1 MNKTSFTRF
10 ALATLLAAAALPLS
24 TLRTTQAQ
32 PPSAS
37 QPFTTRIYVQNP
49 NPNPASGIINFFDEL
64 GSGMPHSVNVSFNLN
79 SNGSTEILVGTL
91 SGLGS
96 GWKGSAV
103 ISADQPVVA
112 ASVQVPP
119 TGYGHMMSN
128 AFTSAEGT
136 SNLFLTTFL
145 RNVGNEVSLFGVQNI
160 ESEAINIRARF
171 IDTAGNPVITPTL
184 VLQANTAKF
193 FDAANAA
200 ATIGPGFPAIFN
212 GSVVVTAT
220 KVSDG
225 SPARIVGISETR
237 RNDTGSSPNRF
248 RAYAFEAIPLSA
260 GAQTIYVASALCK
273 FGAGSQTTF
282 VAVQNLSFTS
292 STVVTVTYAA
302 GANQPGQATNT
313 LPPLAKWSFN
323 PCQTNSDLPYSG
335 AATITSSS
343 QPIAAVAKN
352 NQTSGPPTQP
362 RYSTAFLAQASGA
375 SRLAVPYIRWSP
387 SSPGTDFR
395 SLIAIQNLGAIIPA
409 GQLIVRYYAPDGTLV
424 NTCTSVAALATGQKA
439 NSNVAAAFA
448 GGTNFNCTTTQ
459 SDDGASYSFTGSAV
473 IEGPAGANLIAIIR
487 NTTPAAST
495 QIHTEDFNAILL
507 LP

>member
-1 MNKTSFTRF
+1 MNRTPFTRF
-10 ALATLLAAAALPLS
+10 TLAALLAAASALPLS

-37 QPFTTRIYVQNP
+37 QTFTTRIYVQNP

-64 GSGMPHSVNVSFNLN
+64 GSGMPHSVNFPLNLN

-119 TGYGHMMSN
+119 SGYGHMMSN

-145 RNVGNEVSLFGVQNI
+145 RNFGDEVSLFGVQNI

-171 IDTAGNPVITPTL
+171 IDTGGNPVITPTL

-200 ATIGPGFPAIFN
+200 ATIGPSFPITFN

-260 GAQTIYVASALCK
+260 GAQTIYMPTALCK
-273 FGAGSQTTF
+273 SGPGSQTTF
-282 VAVQNLSFTS
+282 FAIQNLSFTS
-292 STVVTVTYAA
+292 PTVITVTYTAVT
-302 GANQPGQATNT
+302 GSLPSPNVQN
-313 LPPLAKWSFN
+313 LPPLAKVSVD
-323 PCQTNSDLPYSG
+323 PCQTNGAAAYSG

-343 QPIAAVAKN
+343 QPIAAVGKAA
-352 NQTSGPPTQP
+352 QTSGPLTQP
-362 RYSTAFLAQASGA
+362 RFTTAFLAQASGA
-375 SRLAVPYIRWSP
+375 SRLAVPYIRWNP
-387 SSPGTDFR
+387 PGTDFR
-395 SLIAIQNLGAIIPA
+395 SFVAIQNIGSTSIPA
-409 GQLIVRYYAPDGTLV
+409 GQLTVTYYAQDGTV
-424 NTCTSVAALATGQKA
+424 AANCTSVVAMPVGAKLNSTAANTFPADFTCSPAVGL
-439 NSNVAAAFA
+439 S
-448 GGTNFNCTTTQ
+448 
-459 SDDGASYSFTGSAV
+459 SSFIGSAV
-473 IEGPAGANLIAIIR
+473 IQGPSGSNLLAVVR
-487 NTTPAAST
+487 NFAPAASA

-507 LP
+507 P

>member
-1 MNKTSFTRF
+1 MNRSSFNRF
-10 ALATLLAAAALPLS
+10 ALAALLAAGAMPLS
-24 TLRTTQAQ
+24 ALRTTQAQ

-64 GSGMPHSVNVSFNLN
+64 GSGMPHSVNVPLNLN
-79 SNGSTEILVGTL
+79 SNGSTEILVGLL

-200 ATIGPGFPAIFN
+200 ATIGPSFPITFN

-260 GAQTIYVASALCK
+260 GAQTIYMPTALCK
-273 FGAGSQTTF
+273 SGPGSQTTF
-282 VAVQNLSFTS
+282 FAIQNLSFTS
-292 STVVTVTYAA
+292 PTVITVTYTAVT
-302 GANQPGQATNT
+302 GSLPSPNVQN
-313 LPPLAKWSFN
+313 LPPLAKVSVD
-323 PCQTNSDLPYSG
+323 PCQTNGAAAYSG

-343 QPIAAVAKN
+343 QPIAAVGKAA
-352 NQTSGPPTQP
+352 QTSGPLTQP
-362 RYSTAFLAQASGA
+362 RFTTAFLAQASGA
-375 SRLAVPYIRWSP
+375 SRLAVPYIRWNP
-387 SSPGTDFR
+387 PGTDFR
-395 SLIAIQNLGAIIPA
+395 SFVAIQNIGSTSIPA
-409 GQLIVRYYAPDGTLV
+409 GQLTVTYYAQDGTV
-424 NTCTSVAALATGQKA
+424 AANCTSVVAMPVGAKLNSTAANTFPADFTCSPAVGL
-439 NSNVAAAFA
+439 S
-448 GGTNFNCTTTQ
+448 
-459 SDDGASYSFTGSAV
+459 SSFIGSAV
-473 IEGPAGANLIAIIR
+473 IQGPSGSNLLAVVR
-487 NTTPAAST
+487 NFAPAASA

-507 LP
+507 P

>member
-1 MNKTSFTRF
+1 
-10 ALATLLAAAALPLS
+10 LAAGAMPLS
-24 TLRTTQAQ
+24 ALRTTQAQ

-64 GSGMPHSVNVSFNLN
+64 GSGMPHSVNVPFNLN
-79 SNGSTEILVGTL
+79 SNGSTEILIGSL

-112 ASVQVPP
+112 ASIQVPP
-119 TGYGHMMSN
+119 SGYGHMMSN

-136 SNLFLTTFL
+136 SDLFLTTFL

-200 ATIGPGFPAIFN
+200 ATIGAGFPAIFN

-260 GAQTIYVASALCK
+260 GAQTIYMPTALCR

-282 VAVQNLSFTS
+282 FAIQNLSFNDP
-292 STVVTVTYAA
+292 TVITVTYAT
-302 GANQPGQATNT
+302 GTGTTPSPNVQN
-313 LPPLAKWSFN
+313 LPPLAKVSVN
-323 PCQTNSDLPYSG
+323 PCQTNGAAPYSG

-343 QPIAAVAKN
+343 QPIAAVGKAA
-352 NQTSGPPTQP
+352 QTSGPSTQP
-362 RYSTAFLAQASGA
+362 RFTTAFIGQASGA

-409 GQLIVRYYAPDGTLV
+409 GQLIVRYYAPNGTLV
-424 NTCTSVAALATGQKA
+424 NTCTSVAPLATGEKA

-448 GGTNFNCTTTQ
+448 GGVDFNCTTVQ
-459 SDDGASYSFTGSAV
+459 PNNGASYSFTGSAV

>member
-1 MNKTSFTRF
+1 
-10 ALATLLAAAALPLS
+10 
-24 TLRTTQAQ
+24 
-32 PPSAS
+32 
-37 QPFTTRIYVQNP
+37 
-49 NPNPASGIINFFDEL
+49 
-64 GSGMPHSVNVSFNLN
+64 
-79 SNGSTEILVGTL
+79 
-91 SGLGS
+91 
-96 GWKGSAV
+96 
-103 ISADQPVVA
+103 
-112 ASVQVPP
+112 
-119 TGYGHMMSN
+119 
-128 AFTSAEGT
+128 
-136 SNLFLTTFL
+136 
-145 RNVGNEVSLFGVQNI
+145 
-160 ESEAINIRARF
+160 
-171 IDTAGNPVITPTL
+171 VITPTL

-200 ATIGPGFPAIFN
+200 ATIGPGFPATFN

-248 RAYAFEAIPLSA
+248 RAYAFEAIPLAA

-273 FGAGSQTTF
+273 VGAGSQTTF

-323 PCQTNSDLPYSG
+323 PCQTNGDLPYNG

-343 QPIAAVAKN
+343 QPIAAVGKN
-352 NQTSGPPTQP
+352 NQTSGTQP

-395 SLIAIQNLGAIIPA
+395 SSIAIQNLGAIIPA

-459 SDDGASYSFTGSAV
+459 SDNGDSYSFTGSAV

-487 NTTPAAST
+487 NTTPADST

>member
-119 TGYGHMMSN
+119 SGYGHMMSN
-128 AFTSAEGT
+128 AFTSAEGA
-136 SNLFLTTFL
+136 SDLFLTTFL
-145 RNVGNEVSLFGVQNI
+145 RDVGDEVSLFGVQNI

-171 IDTAGNPVITPTL
+171 IDTFGNPVITPTL

-200 ATIGPGFPAIFN
+200 ATIGAGFPATFN

-237 RNDTGSSPNRF
+237 RNDASPNRF

-260 GAQTIYVASALCK
+260 GAQTIYMSTALCK
-273 FGAGSQTTF
+273 FGIGSQTTF
-282 VAVQNLSFTS
+282 FAIQNLSFNS
-292 STVVTVTYAA
+292 PTVITVTYTTVT
-302 GANQPGQATNT
+302 GTTPSPNVQN
-313 LPPLAKWSFN
+313 LPPLAKVSVN
-323 PCQTNSDLPYSG
+323 PCQTNGEAEYSG

-343 QPIAAVAKN
+343 QPIAAVGKAA
-352 NQTSGPPTQP
+352 QTDGPPTQP
-362 RYSTAFLAQASGA
+362 RFTTAFLAQASGA

-387 SSPGTDFR
+387 NPPGTDFR
-395 SLIAIQNLGAIIPA
+395 SFVAIQNIGSTLIPA
-409 GQLIVRYYAPDGTLV
+409 GQLTVTYYDQNGIVAA
-424 NTCTSVAALATGQKA
+424 NCTSVVAMAVGAKLNSTAANTFPADFTCSPAVGV
-439 NSNVAAAFA
+439 S
-448 GGTNFNCTTTQ
+448 
-459 SDDGASYSFTGSAV
+459 SSFIGSAV
-473 IEGPAGANLIAIIR
+473 IQGPSGSNLLAIVR
-487 NTTPAAST
+487 NFAPAASA

-507 LP
+507 P

>member
-1 MNKTSFTRF
+1 MNRTPFTRF
-10 ALATLLAAAALPLS
+10 TLAALLAAASALPLS

-64 GSGMPHSVNVSFNLN
+64 GSGMPHSVNVPFNLN

-112 ASVQVPP
+112 ALVQVPP
-119 TGYGHMMSN
+119 SGYGHMMSN

-145 RNVGNEVSLFGVQNI
+145 RNVGNEVSLFSVQNI

-193 FDAANAA
+193 FDAANAE
-200 ATIGPGFPAIFN
+200 ATIGAGFPTIFN

-237 RNDTGSSPNRF
+237 RNDTVSSPDRF
-248 RAYAFEAIPLSA
+248 RAYAFEAVPLSA
-260 GAQTIYVASALCK
+260 GAQTIYMPTALCNH
-273 FGAGSQTTF
+273 GSGSQTTF
-282 VAVQNLSFTS
+282 YAIQNLSFTS
-292 STVVTVTYAA
+292 PTVITVTYAA
-302 GANQPGQATNT
+302 GTGTTPSPNVQN
-313 LPPLAKWSFN
+313 LPPLAKVSVN
-323 PCQTNSDLPYSG
+323 PCQTNNAASYSG

-343 QPIAAVAKN
+343 QPIAAVGKAV
-352 NQTSGPPTQP
+352 QTSGPPTQP
-362 RYSTAFLAQASGA
+362 RFTTAFLAQASGA
-375 SRLAVPYIRWSP
+375 SRLALPYIRWSP
-387 SSPGTDFR
+387 APPGTDF
-395 SLIAIQNLGAIIPA
+395 SSFVAIQNIGSASIPA
-409 GQLIVRYYAPDGTLV
+409 GQLTVTYYAQNGTV
-424 NTCTSVAALATGQKA
+424 AANCTSVVAMAVGAKLNSTAANT
-439 NSNVAAAFA
+439 FP
-448 GGTNFNCTTTQ
+448 TNFNC
-459 SDDGASYSFTGSAV
+459 SPAVGSSSSFIGSAV
-473 IEGPAGANLIAIIR
+473 IQGPSGSNLLAVVR
-487 NTTPAAST
+487 NFAPAA

-507 LP
+507 P

>member
-1 MNKTSFTRF
+1 MNRTPFTRF
-10 ALATLLAAAALPLS
+10 TLAALLAAASALPLS

-37 QPFTTRIYVQNP
+37 QTFTTRIYVQNP

-64 GSGMPHSVNVSFNLN
+64 GSGMPHSVNVPLNLN

-119 TGYGHMMSN
+119 SGYGHMMSN

-184 VLQANTAKF
+184 VLQAYTAKF

-200 ATIGPGFPAIFN
+200 ATIGAGFPSIFN

-237 RNDTGSSPNRF
+237 RNDTGSSPDRF
-248 RAYAFEAIPLSA
+248 RAYAFEAVPLSA
-260 GAQTIYVASALCK
+260 GAQTIYMPTALCNY
-273 FGAGSQTTF
+273 GSGSQTTF
-282 VAVQNLSFTS
+282 FAIQNLSFTS
-292 STVVTVTYAA
+292 PTVITVTYAA
-302 GANQPGQATNT
+302 GIGTTPSANVQN
-313 LPPLAKWSFN
+313 LPPLAKVSVN
-323 PCQTNSDLPYSG
+323 PCQTNNAAEYSG

-343 QPIAAVAKN
+343 QPIAAVGKAA
-352 NQTSGPPTQP
+352 QTSDPPTQP
-362 RYSTAFLAQASGA
+362 RFTTAFLAQASGA
-375 SRLAVPYIRWSP
+375 SRLALPYIRWSP
-387 SSPGTDFR
+387 DPPGTDF
-395 SLIAIQNLGAIIPA
+395 SSFVAIQNIGSAPIPA
-409 GQLIVRYYAPDGTLV
+409 GQLTVTYYAQNGTV
-424 NTCTSVAALATGQKA
+424 AANCTSVVAMAVGAKLNSTAANTFPA
-439 NSNVAAAFA
+439 NFTCSPAV
-448 GGTNFNCTTTQ
+448 GV
-459 SDDGASYSFTGSAV
+459 SSSFIGSAV
-473 IEGPAGANLIAIIR
+473 IQGPSGSNLLAVVR
-487 NTTPAAST
+487 NFAPAA

-507 LP
+507 P

>member
-10 ALATLLAAAALPLS
+10 ALATLLTAAALPLS

-32 PPSAS
+32 PPSAN

-49 NPNPASGIINFFDEL
+49 NPNPASVIVNFFDEL
-64 GSGMPHSVNVSFNLN
+64 GSGMPHSVNVPFNLN
-79 SNGSTEILVGTL
+79 SNGSTEILVGAL

-119 TGYGHMMSN
+119 SGYGHMMSN

-145 RNVGNEVSLFGVQNI
+145 RDVGSEVSLFGVQNI

-171 IDTAGNPVITPTL
+171 IDTGGNPVITPTL

-200 ATIGPGFPAIFN
+200 ATIGPSFPITFN

-260 GAQTIYVASALCK
+260 GAQTIYMPTALCK
-273 FGAGSQTTF
+273 SGPGSQTTF
-282 VAVQNLSFTS
+282 FAIQNLSFTS
-292 STVVTVTYAA
+292 PTVITVTYTAVT
-302 GANQPGQATNT
+302 GSLPSPNVQN
-313 LPPLAKWSFN
+313 LPPLAKVSVD
-323 PCQTNSDLPYSG
+323 PCQTNGAAAYSG

-343 QPIAAVAKN
+343 QPIAAVGKAA
-352 NQTSGPPTQP
+352 QTSGPLTQP
-362 RYSTAFLAQASGA
+362 RFTTAFLAQASGA
-375 SRLAVPYIRWSP
+375 SRLAVPYIRWNP
-387 SSPGTDFR
+387 PGTDFR
-395 SLIAIQNLGAIIPA
+395 SFVAIQNIGSTSIPA
-409 GQLIVRYYAPDGTLV
+409 GQLTVTYYDQNGTV
-424 NTCTSVAALATGQKA
+424 AANCTSVVAMAVGAKLNSTAANTFPA
-439 NSNVAAAFA
+439 
-448 GGTNFNCTTTQ
+448 
-459 SDDGASYSFTGSAV
+459 DFTCSPAVDVSSTFIGSAV
-473 IEGPAGANLIAIIR
+473 IQGPSGSNLLAVVR
-487 NTTPAAST
+487 NFAPAASA

-507 LP
+507 P

>member
-1 MNKTSFTRF
+1 MNRSSFNRF
-10 ALATLLAAAALPLS
+10 ALAALLAAGAMPLS
-24 TLRTTQAQ
+24 ALRTTQAQ

-64 GSGMPHSVNVSFNLN
+64 GSGMPHSVNFPLNLN

-112 ASVQVPP
+112 ASMQVPP
-119 TGYGHMMSN
+119 SGYGHMMSN

-200 ATIGPGFPAIFN
+200 ATIGAGFPATFN

-237 RNDTGSSPNRF
+237 RSNTDSSPNRF
-248 RAYAFEAIPLSA
+248 RAYAFEAIPLAA

-273 FGAGSQTTF
+273 VGAGSQTTF

-302 GANQPGQATNT
+302 GTNQPGQATNT

-323 PCQTNSDLPYSG
+323 PCQTNGDLPYNG

-343 QPIAAVAKN
+343 QPIAAVGKN
-352 NQTSGPPTQP
+352 NQTSGTQP

-395 SLIAIQNLGAIIPA
+395 SSIAIQNLGAIIPA

-424 NTCTSVAALATGQKA
+424 NTCTSVAALATGEKA

-459 SDDGASYSFTGSAV
+459 SDNGDSYSFTGSAV

-487 NTTPAAST
+487 NTTPATST
-495 QIHTEDFNAILL
+495 QIHTEDFNAIPL

>member
-1 MNKTSFTRF
+1 MNRTPFTRF
-10 ALATLLAAAALPLS
+10 TLAALLAAASALPLS

-37 QPFTTRIYVQNP
+37 QTFTTRIYVQNP

-64 GSGMPHSVNVSFNLN
+64 GSGMPHSVNVPLNLN
-79 SNGSTEILVGTL
+79 SNGSTEILVGLL

-200 ATIGPGFPAIFN
+200 ATIGPGFPATFN

-248 RAYAFEAIPLSA
+248 RAYAFEAIPLAA

-273 FGAGSQTTF
+273 VGAGSQTTF

-323 PCQTNSDLPYSG
+323 PCQTNGDLPYNG

-343 QPIAAVAKN
+343 QPIAAVGKN
-352 NQTSGPPTQP
+352 NQTSGTQP

-395 SLIAIQNLGAIIPA
+395 SSIAIQNLGAIIPA

-459 SDDGASYSFTGSAV
+459 SDNGDSYSFTGSAV

-487 NTTPAAST
+487 NTTPATST
-495 QIHTEDFNAILL
+495 QIHTEDFNAIPL

>member
-49 NPNPASGIINFFDEL
+49 NPNPASGVINFFDEL

-112 ASVQVPP
+112 ASIQVPP
-119 TGYGHMMSN
+119 SGYGHMMSN

-145 RNVGNEVSLFGVQNI
+145 RNVGDEVSLFGVQNI

-260 GAQTIYVASALCK
+260 GAQTIYLPTALCK

-302 GANQPGQATNT
+302 GTNQPGQATNT

-323 PCQTNSDLPYSG
+323 PCQTNGNLPYSG

-343 QPIAAVAKN
+343 QPIAAVGKN

-424 NTCTSVAALATGQKA
+424 NTCTSAAALATGQKA

-448 GGTNFNCTTTQ
+448 GGVNFNCTTVQ
-459 SDDGASYSFTGSAV
+459 PNDGASYSFTGSAV

>member
-1 MNKTSFTRF
+1 MNRTPFTRF
-10 ALATLLAAAALPLS
+10 TLAALLAAASALPLS

-37 QPFTTRIYVQNP
+37 QTFTTRIYVQNP

-64 GSGMPHSVNVSFNLN
+64 GSGMPHSVNFPLNLN

-119 TGYGHMMSN
+119 SGYGHMMSN

-145 RNVGNEVSLFGVQNI
+145 RDVGNEVSLFSVQNI

-184 VLQANTAKF
+184 VLQAYTAKF

-200 ATIGPGFPAIFN
+200 ATIGAGFPSIFN

-237 RNDTGSSPNRF
+237 RNDTGSSPDRF
-248 RAYAFEAIPLSA
+248 RAYAFEAVPLSA
-260 GAQTIYVASALCK
+260 GAQTIYMPTALCNY
-273 FGAGSQTTF
+273 GSGSQTTF
-282 VAVQNLSFTS
+282 FAIQNLSFTS
-292 STVVTVTYAA
+292 PTVITVTYTAVT
-302 GANQPGQATNT
+302 GSLPSPNVQN
-313 LPPLAKWSFN
+313 LPPLAKVSVD
-323 PCQTNSDLPYSG
+323 PCQTNGAAAYSG

-343 QPIAAVAKN
+343 QPIAAVGKAA
-352 NQTSGPPTQP
+352 QTSGPLTQP
-362 RYSTAFLAQASGA
+362 RFTTAFLAQASGA
-375 SRLAVPYIRWSP
+375 SRLAVPYIRWNP
-387 SSPGTDFR
+387 PGTDFR
-395 SLIAIQNLGAIIPA
+395 SFVAIQNIGSTSIPA
-409 GQLIVRYYAPDGTLV
+409 GQLTVTYYAQDGTV
-424 NTCTSVAALATGQKA
+424 AANCTSVVAMPVGAKLNSTAANTFPADFTCSPAVGLL
-439 NSNVAAAFA
+439 S
-448 GGTNFNCTTTQ
+448 
-459 SDDGASYSFTGSAV
+459 SFIGSAV
-473 IEGPAGANLIAIIR
+473 IQGPSGSNLLAVVR
-487 NTTPAAST
+487 NFAPAASA

-507 LP
+507 P

>member
-1 MNKTSFTRF
+1 MNRTPFTRF
-10 ALATLLAAAALPLS
+10 TLAALLAAASALPLS

-37 QPFTTRIYVQNP
+37 QTFTTRIYVQNP
-49 NPNPASGIINFFDEL
+49 NPNPASGIVNFFDEL
-64 GSGMPHSVNVSFNLN
+64 GSGMPHSVNFPLNLN

-112 ASVQVPP
+112 ASMQVPP
-119 TGYGHMMSN
+119 SGYGHMMSN

-145 RNVGNEVSLFGVQNI
+145 RDVGSEVSLFGVQNI

-184 VLQANTAKF
+184 VLQAYTAKF

-200 ATIGPGFPAIFN
+200 ATIGPGFPATFN

-248 RAYAFEAIPLSA
+248 RAYAFEAIPLAA

-273 FGAGSQTTF
+273 VGAGSQTTF

-323 PCQTNSDLPYSG
+323 PCQTNGDLPYNG

-343 QPIAAVAKN
+343 QPIAAVGKN
-352 NQTSGPPTQP
+352 NQTSGTQP

-395 SLIAIQNLGAIIPA
+395 SSIAIQNLGAIIPA

>member
-1 MNKTSFTRF
+1 MNRSSFNRF
-10 ALATLLAAAALPLS
+10 ALAALLAAGAMPLS
-24 TLRTTQAQ
+24 ALRTTQAQ
-32 PPSAS
+32 PPSGS
-37 QPFTTRIYVQNP
+37 VSFTTRIYVQNP
-49 NPNPASGIINFFDEL
+49 NPNPASVIVNFFDEL
-64 GSGMPHSVNVSFNLN
+64 GSGMPHSVNVPLNLN

-112 ASVQVPP
+112 ASMQVPP
-119 TGYGHMMSN
+119 SGYGHMMSN

-200 ATIGPGFPAIFN
+200 ATIGPGFPATFN

-248 RAYAFEAIPLSA
+248 RAYAFEAIPLAA

-273 FGAGSQTTF
+273 VGAGSQTTF

-323 PCQTNSDLPYSG
+323 PCQTNGDLPYNG

-343 QPIAAVAKN
+343 QPIAAVGKN
-352 NQTSGPPTQP
+352 NQTSGTQP

-395 SLIAIQNLGAIIPA
+395 SSIAIQNLGAIIPA

-448 GGTNFNCTTTQ
+448 GGTNFNCTNPQ
-459 SDDGASYSFTGSAV
+459 PNDGAGYSFTGSAV

-487 NTTPAAST
+487 NTTPATST

>member
-1 MNKTSFTRF
+1 MNRTPFTRF
-10 ALATLLAAAALPLS
+10 TLAALLAAASALPLS

-37 QPFTTRIYVQNP
+37 QTFTTRIYVQNP

-64 GSGMPHSVNVSFNLN
+64 GSGMPHSVNFPLNLN

-119 TGYGHMMSN
+119 SGYGHMMSN

-145 RNVGNEVSLFGVQNI
+145 RDVGNEVSLFSVQNI

-184 VLQANTAKF
+184 VLQAYTAKF

-200 ATIGPGFPAIFN
+200 ATIGAGFPSIFN

-260 GAQTIYVASALCK
+260 GAQTIYMPTALCK
-273 FGAGSQTTF
+273 SGPGSQTTF
-282 VAVQNLSFTS
+282 FAIQNLSFTS
-292 STVVTVTYAA
+292 PTVITVTYTAVT
-302 GANQPGQATNT
+302 GSLPSPNVQN
-313 LPPLAKWSFN
+313 LPPLAKVSVD
-323 PCQTNSDLPYSG
+323 PCQTNGAAAYSG

-343 QPIAAVAKN
+343 QPIAAVGKAA
-352 NQTSGPPTQP
+352 QTSGPLTQP
-362 RYSTAFLAQASGA
+362 RFTTAFLAQASGA
-375 SRLAVPYIRWSP
+375 SRLAVPYIRWNP
-387 SSPGTDFR
+387 PGTDFR
-395 SLIAIQNLGAIIPA
+395 SFVAIQNIGSTSIPA
-409 GQLIVRYYAPDGTLV
+409 GQLTVTYYAQDGTV
-424 NTCTSVAALATGQKA
+424 AANCTSVVAMPVGAKLNSTAANTFPADFTCSPAVGL
-439 NSNVAAAFA
+439 S
-448 GGTNFNCTTTQ
+448 
-459 SDDGASYSFTGSAV
+459 SSFIGSAV
-473 IEGPAGANLIAIIR
+473 IQGPSGSNLLAVVR
-487 NTTPAAST
+487 NFAPAASA

-507 LP
+507 P

>member
-1 MNKTSFTRF
+1 
-10 ALATLLAAAALPLS
+10 LAALLAAGAMPLS
-24 TLRTTQAQ
+24 ALRTTQAQ

-49 NPNPASGIINFFDEL
+49 NPNPASGIVNFFDEL
-64 GSGMPHSVNVSFNLN
+64 GSGMPHSVNVPFNLN
-79 SNGSTEILVGTL
+79 SNGSTEILIGSL

-112 ASVQVPP
+112 ASMQVPP
-119 TGYGHMMSN
+119 SGYGHMMSN

-145 RNVGNEVSLFGVQNI
+145 RDVGSEVSLFGVQNI

-200 ATIGPGFPAIFN
+200 ATIGPSFPITFN

-260 GAQTIYVASALCK
+260 GAQTIYMPTALCK
-273 FGAGSQTTF
+273 SGPGSQTTF
-282 VAVQNLSFTS
+282 FAIQNLSFTS
-292 STVVTVTYAA
+292 PTVITVTYTAVT
-302 GANQPGQATNT
+302 GSLPSPNVQN
-313 LPPLAKWSFN
+313 LPPLAKVSVD
-323 PCQTNSDLPYSG
+323 PCQTNGAAAYSG

-343 QPIAAVAKN
+343 QPIAAVGKAA
-352 NQTSGPPTQP
+352 QTSGPLTQP
-362 RYSTAFLAQASGA
+362 RFTTAFLAQASGA
-375 SRLAVPYIRWSP
+375 SRLAVPYIRWNP
-387 SSPGTDFR
+387 PGTDFR
-395 SLIAIQNLGAIIPA
+395 SFVAIQNIGSTSIPA
-409 GQLIVRYYAPDGTLV
+409 GQLTVTYYAQDGTV
-424 NTCTSVAALATGQKA
+424 AANCTSVVAMPVGAKLNSTAANTFPADFTCSPAVGLL
-439 NSNVAAAFA
+439 S
-448 GGTNFNCTTTQ
+448 
-459 SDDGASYSFTGSAV
+459 SFIGSAV
-473 IEGPAGANLIAIIR
+473 IQGPSGSNLLAVVR
-487 NTTPAAST
+487 NFAPAASA

-507 LP
+507 P

>member
-1 MNKTSFTRF
+1 MNRTPFTRF
-10 ALATLLAAAALPLS
+10 TLAALLAAASALPLS

-37 QPFTTRIYVQNP
+37 QTFTTRIYVQNP

-64 GSGMPHSVNVSFNLN
+64 GSGMPHSVNFPLNLN

-119 TGYGHMMSN
+119 SGYGHMMSN

-145 RNVGNEVSLFGVQNI
+145 RDVGSEVSLFGVQNI

-200 ATIGPGFPAIFN
+200 ATIGPGFPATFN

-237 RNDTGSSPNRF
+237 RNDASPNRF

-260 GAQTIYVASALCK
+260 GAQTIYMSTALCK
-273 FGAGSQTTF
+273 FGIGSQTTF
-282 VAVQNLSFTS
+282 FAIQNLSFTS
-292 STVVTVTYAA
+292 PTVITVTYAA
-302 GANQPGQATNT
+302 GIGTTPSANVQN
-313 LPPLAKWSFN
+313 LPPLAKVSVN
-323 PCQTNSDLPYSG
+323 PCQTNNAAEYSG

-343 QPIAAVAKN
+343 QPIAAVGKAA
-352 NQTSGPPTQP
+352 QTSDPPTQP
-362 RYSTAFLAQASGA
+362 RFTTAFLAQASGA
-375 SRLAVPYIRWSP
+375 SRLALPYIRWSP
-387 SSPGTDFR
+387 DPPGTDF
-395 SLIAIQNLGAIIPA
+395 SSFVAIQNIGSAPIPA
-409 GQLIVRYYAPDGTLV
+409 GQLTVTYYAQNGTV
-424 NTCTSVAALATGQKA
+424 AANCTSVVAMAVGAKLNSTAANTFPADFTCSPAVGV
-439 NSNVAAAFA
+439 S
-448 GGTNFNCTTTQ
+448 
-459 SDDGASYSFTGSAV
+459 SSFIGSAV
-473 IEGPAGANLIAIIR
+473 IQGPSGSNLLAVVR
-487 NTTPAAST
+487 NFAPAA

-507 LP
+507 P

>member
-1 MNKTSFTRF
+1 MNRSSFNRF
-10 ALATLLAAAALPLS
+10 ALAALLAAGAMPLS
-24 TLRTTQAQ
+24 ALRTTQAQ

-49 NPNPASGIINFFDEL
+49 NPNPASGIVNFFDEL
-64 GSGMPHSVNVSFNLN
+64 GSGMPHSVNVPFNLN
-79 SNGSTEILVGTL
+79 SNGSTEILIGSL

-112 ASVQVPP
+112 ASMQVPP
-119 TGYGHMMSN
+119 SGYGHMMSN

-145 RNVGNEVSLFGVQNI
+145 RDVGSEVSLFGVQNI

-200 ATIGPGFPAIFN
+200 ATIGPSFPITFN

-260 GAQTIYVASALCK
+260 GAQTIYMPTALCK
-273 FGAGSQTTF
+273 SGPGSQTTF
-282 VAVQNLSFTS
+282 FAIQNLSFTS
-292 STVVTVTYAA
+292 PTVITVTYTAVT
-302 GANQPGQATNT
+302 GSLPSPNVQN
-313 LPPLAKWSFN
+313 LPPLAKVSVD
-323 PCQTNSDLPYSG
+323 PCQTNGAAAYSG

-343 QPIAAVAKN
+343 QPIAAVGKAA
-352 NQTSGPPTQP
+352 QTSGPLTQP
-362 RYSTAFLAQASGA
+362 RFTTAFLAQASGA
-375 SRLAVPYIRWSP
+375 SRLAVPYIRWNP
-387 SSPGTDFR
+387 PGTDFR
-395 SLIAIQNLGAIIPA
+395 SFVAIQNIGSTSIPA
-409 GQLIVRYYAPDGTLV
+409 GQLTVTYYAQDGTV
-424 NTCTSVAALATGQKA
+424 AANCTSVVAMPVGAKLNSTAANTFPADFTCSPAVGL
-439 NSNVAAAFA
+439 S
-448 GGTNFNCTTTQ
+448 
-459 SDDGASYSFTGSAV
+459 SSFIGSAV
-473 IEGPAGANLIAIIR
+473 IQGPSGSNLLAVVR
-487 NTTPAAST
+487 NFAPAASA

-507 LP
+507 P

>member
-1 MNKTSFTRF
+1 MNRSSFNRF
-10 ALATLLAAAALPLS
+10 ALAALLAAGAMPLS
-24 TLRTTQAQ
+24 ALRTTQAQ

-49 NPNPASGIINFFDEL
+49 NPNPASGIVNFFDEL
-64 GSGMPHSVNVSFNLN
+64 GSGMPHSVNVPFNLN
-79 SNGSTEILVGTL
+79 SNGSTEILIGSL

-112 ASVQVPP
+112 ASMQVPP
-119 TGYGHMMSN
+119 SGYGHMMSN

-145 RNVGNEVSLFGVQNI
+145 RDVGSEVSLFGVQNI

-200 ATIGPGFPAIFN
+200 ATIGPSFPITFN

-260 GAQTIYVASALCK
+260 GAQTIYMPTALCK
-273 FGAGSQTTF
+273 SGPGSQTTF
-282 VAVQNLSFTS
+282 FAIQNLSFTS
-292 STVVTVTYAA
+292 PTVITVTYTAVT
-302 GANQPGQATNT
+302 GSLPSPNVQN
-313 LPPLAKWSFN
+313 LPPLAKVSVD
-323 PCQTNSDLPYSG
+323 PCQTNGAAAYSG

-343 QPIAAVAKN
+343 QPIAAVGKAA
-352 NQTSGPPTQP
+352 QTSGPLTQP
-362 RYSTAFLAQASGA
+362 RFTTAFLAQASGA
-375 SRLAVPYIRWSP
+375 SRLAVPYIRWNP
-387 SSPGTDFR
+387 PGTDFR
-395 SLIAIQNLGAIIPA
+395 SFVAIQNIGSTSIPA
-409 GQLIVRYYAPDGTLV
+409 GQLTVTYYAQDGTV
-424 NTCTSVAALATGQKA
+424 AANCTSVVAMPVGAKLNSTAANTFPADFTCSPAVGLL
-439 NSNVAAAFA
+439 S
-448 GGTNFNCTTTQ
+448 
-459 SDDGASYSFTGSAV
+459 SFIGSAV
-473 IEGPAGANLIAIIR
+473 IQGPSGSNLLAVVR
-487 NTTPAAST
+487 NFAPAASA

-507 LP
+507 P